1 MATSTPT
8 AATAGSTDVRAPSQE
23 NLRRLAGPAALLLTG
38 AALAVTARALR
49 RRPPIPLRDRVAVIT
64 GGSRGL
70 GLLMARELAAEGA
83 RIAIL
88 ARDPAELDLARR
100 ELAAAG
106 GQRVLALPCDVRNE
120 DEVRWAIDA
129 AAERFGRLDILIN
142 NAGVIQVGP
151 LEHMTVEDFEEAM
164 RVHFWGPLH
173 ATLAALPHLRKR
185 ETGRIVNISSIGGRI
200 AIPHLVPYSASKFAL
215 VGLSDGLRTELAKE
229 GIYVTTVCPGL
240 MRTGS
245 HVNARFKGKR
255 QEEFAW
261 FAGSA
266 SPPVTAMPG
275 RPAARRILEACR
287 YGEPSLTL
295 TPQAKAAAIANTV
308 APNVVAR
315 GLKLAVR
322 LLPGPSGDGDG
333 EEARPGWQST
343 SRWAPSLLTR
353 LADEAA
359 VENNELRGAAVEYGG
374 NGGRKV

>member
-1 MATSTPT
+1 M
-8 AATAGSTDVRAPSQE
+8 RAPSRDD
-23 NLRRLAGPAALLLTG
+23 LRRLARPAAGLLAG
-38 AALAVTARALR
+38 AALAGSGLLLARAVR
-49 RRPPIPLRDRVAVIT
+49 RRPPIQFRDRVAVIT

-106 GQRVLALPCDVRNE
+106 GQRVLALPCDVGNE

-129 AAERFGRLDILIN
+129 TTERFGRLDILIN

-151 LEHMTVEDFEEAM
+151 LEHMTVADFEEAM
-164 RVHFWGPLH
+164 RVHFWGPLY
-173 ATLAALPHLRKR
+173 ATLAALPHLRKG

-200 AIPHLVPYSASKFAL
+200 AVPHLVPYSASKFAL
-215 VGLSDGLRTELAKE
+215 AGLSDGLRSELAKE
-229 GIYVTTVCPGL
+229 GIYVTTVTPGL

-255 QEEFAW
+255 NEEFSW
-261 FAGSA
+261 FAISDSLPLTSMA
-266 SPPVTAMPG
+266 G
-275 RPAARRILEACR
+275 RRAARRILEACR

-295 TPQAKAAAIANTV
+295 TPQAKAAAIANTL
-308 APNVVAR
+308 APNATAR
-315 GLKLAVR
+315 LLELAAR
-322 LLPGPSGDGDG
+322 MLPGPSGADGQ
-333 EEARPGWQST
+333 EARPGWQST

-359 VENNELRGAAVEYGG
+359 VENNELRGAAVEYGSG
-374 NGGRKV
+374 EGEAQ

>member
-1 MATSTPT
+1 M
-8 AATAGSTDVRAPSQE
+8 RAPARE
-23 NLRRLAGPAALLLTG
+23 DLRRLAGPAALLLAG
-38 AALAVTARALR
+38 AALAATARAVR
-49 RRPPIPLRDRVAVIT
+49 RRQPIQLRDRVAVIT

-70 GLLMARELAAEGA
+70 GLLIARELAAEGA

-100 ELAAAG
+100 ELAAIG

-129 AAERFGRLDILIN
+129 TVERFGRLDILVN

-151 LEHMTVEDFEEAM
+151 LEHMELEDFEEAM
-164 RVHFWGPLH
+164 RVHFWGPLY

-200 AIPHLVPYSASKFAL
+200 ALPHLVPYSASKFAL

-229 GIYVTTVCPGL
+229 KIYLTTVCPGL

-255 QEEFAW
+255 EEEFAW
-261 FAGSA
+261 FAVSDSLPLTSMA
-266 SPPVTAMPG
+266 G
-275 RPAARRILEACR
+275 RRAARRIVEACR
-287 YGEPSLTL
+287 YGEPTLIL

-308 APNVVAR
+308 VPNLTARVLELVA
-315 GLKLAVR
+315 R
-322 LLPGPSGDGDG
+322 LLPEPSTDGDG
-333 EEARPGWQST
+333 QEARPGWQQS
-343 SRWAPSLLTR
+343 SRWAPSFLTR
-353 LADEAA
+353 LSDEAA
-359 VENNELRGAAVEYGG
+359 VENNELRGEATEYGS
-374 NGGRKV
+374 NGREVS

>member
-1 MATSTPT
+1 MRPPAKDS
-8 AATAGSTDVRAPSQE
+8 
-23 NLRRLAGPAALLLTG
+23 LRKLAGPAALLITG
-38 AALAVTARALR
+38 AALAATARALR
-49 RRPPIPLRDRVAVIT
+49 RRPPIQLRDRVAVIT

-100 ELAAAG
+100 ELAAVG
-106 GQRVLALPCDVRNE
+106 GQRVLALPCDVGNE

-151 LEHMTVEDFEEAM
+151 LEHMTVVDFEEAM
-164 RVHFWGPLH
+164 RVHFWGPLY

-185 ETGRIVNISSIGGRI
+185 ETARIVNISSIGGRI

-215 VGLSDGLRTELAKE
+215 VGLSDGLRSELARE

-255 QEEFAW
+255 EEEFAW
-261 FAGSA
+261 FAVGDSLPLTSMA
-266 SPPVTAMPG
+266 G
-275 RPAARRILEACR
+275 RRAARRILEACR
-287 YGEPSLTL
+287 YGEPTLTL

-315 GLKLAVR
+315 LLELTAR
-322 LLPGPSGDGDG
+322 LLPGPSEDGDG
-333 EEARPGWQST
+333 QESRPGWQST
-343 SRWAPSLLTR
+343 SRWVPSLLTR
-353 LADEAA
+353 LSDEAA
-359 VENNELRGAAVEYGG
+359 VENNELRGAAVGYG
-374 NGGRKV
+374 NGGLPRPGMNARAT

>member
-1 MATSTPT
+1 MALS
-8 AATAGSTDVRAPSQE
+8 RE
-23 NLRRLAGPAALLLTG
+23 NLRKLAGPAAVPVLTG
-38 AALAVTARALR
+38 AALASIALILARALR
-49 RRPPIPLRDRVAVIT
+49 RRPPIQLRDRVAVIT

-83 RIAIL
+83 RLAIL

-100 ELAAAG
+100 ELAASG
-106 GQRVLALPCDVRNE
+106 GQRVLALPCDVGNE
-120 DEVRWAIDA
+120 DEVRWAVDA

-164 RVHFWGPLH
+164 RVHFWGPLY

-185 ETGRIVNISSIGGRI
+185 ETARIVNISSIGGRV

-215 VGLSDGLRTELAKE
+215 VGLSDGLRSELAKE

-255 QEEFAW
+255 EEEFAW
-261 FAGSA
+261 FAVGDATPLTSMA
-266 SPPVTAMPG
+266 G
-275 RPAARRILEACR
+275 RRAARRILEACR
-287 YGEPSLTL
+287 YGEPTLTL
-295 TPQAKAAAIANTV
+295 TPQAKAAAIANTL
-308 APNVVAR
+308 APNGVA
-315 GLKLAVR
+315 KLLELAAR
-322 LLPGPSGDGDG
+322 LLPGPSEDGDG
-333 EEARPGWQST
+333 QEARPGWQST
-343 SRWAPSLLTR
+343 SRWVPSLLTR

-359 VENNELRGAAVEYGG
+359 VENNELRGAAAGYGG
-374 NGGRKV
+374 NGRKESVEL